1 MTEDGNRAYRILRAV
16 ILVCFFIPAAFITM
30 LGLFSTCHI
39 TSAYNEAHYFVD
51 ARGWPVLLFF
61 ALFLALLWL
70 LRRCGAADWLASHK
84 LGAARTIIA
93 VMFAAGVGLVAAAQ
107 VVPGA
112 DQQMVVS
119 IAARFRAGD
128 YSDLF
133 RGGYLYRYPH
143 QIGLMWFY
151 YLTSFICG
159 SGNTIFWQLCNAAAL
174 AGGVWFF
181 ARTAE
186 LLFPRPWMLPAAAGC
201 CCLFLPLTFYTT
213 FNYGTLYGFCASS
226 AAFYCLARR
235 LDGGG
240 WKYAAGMALL
250 AALAVLLKQNY
261 MIAAAAMAVVL
272 LLEAVKR
279 KKAAPLLEIAV
290 LLAAVWLLGEAA
302 LGAASAV
309 SGRQVPEGMPKSAWV
324 MMGLQES
331 RRGPG
336 WYNAETVELFENM
349 GDDPAAT
356 DAAARREIAIRL
368 KTFASDPG
376 YAMQFFAKKISSQ
389 WVEPTFQCF
398 WISSVR
404 TSFASSPQFIKNL
417 LAGDLSAALERYLRV
432 YELFVLLGALGYV
445 LTGRREARTGAL
457 LFAVTFVGGF
467 LFHIVWE
474 AKGEYTLTYFVMLMP
489 YALEGW
495 AELAVLPERLARA
508 EGPMGKK
515 LLRPALTLALAA
527 VLLIHPVFVRS
538 TLGLSCDN
546 ETYHELV
553 SDSAGQKR

>member
-1 MTEDGNRAYRILRAV
+1 
-16 ILVCFFIPAAFITM
+16 
-30 LGLFSTCHI
+30 
-39 TSAYNEAHYFVD
+39 
-51 ARGWPVLLFF
+51 
-61 ALFLALLWL
+61 
-70 LRRCGAADWLASHK
+70 
-84 LGAARTIIA
+84 
-93 VMFAAGVGLVAAAQ
+93 
-107 VVPGA
+107 
-112 DQQMVVS
+112 
-119 IAARFRAGD
+119 
-128 YSDLF
+128 
-133 RGGYLYRYPH
+133 
-143 QIGLMWFY
+143 
-151 YLTSFICG
+151 
-159 SGNTIFWQLCNAAAL
+159 
-174 AGGVWFF
+174 
-181 ARTAE
+181 
-186 LLFPRPWMLPAAAGC
+186 
-201 CCLFLPLTFYTT
+201 
-213 FNYGTLYGFCASS
+213 
-226 AAFYCLARR
+226 
-235 LDGGG
+235 
-240 WKYAAGMALL
+240 
-250 AALAVLLKQNY
+250 
-261 MIAAAAMAVVL
+261 
-272 LLEAVKR
+272 
-279 KKAAPLLEIAV
+279 V

-309 SGRQVPEGMPKSAWV
+309 SGRPIPEGMPKSAWV

-336 WYNAETVELFENM
+336 WYNAETVELFGNM

-368 KTFASDPG
+368 KTFAADPG

-389 WVEPTFQCF
+389 WDEPTFQCF

-432 YELFVLLGALGYV
+432 YELIVLLGALGYV

-489 YALEGW
+489 LALEGW

-527 VLLIHPVFVRS
+527 VLLIHPAFVRN

-546 ETYHELV
+546 ETYHQLV
-553 SDSAGQKR
+553 SDGAGKSDS